1 MQSEPVF
8 YIVHIHTPKMDYY
21 ALRDSLENAQEEV
34 FLHAQSEWRDQFPGV
49 ERPISKVETAEWI
62 SSPKVIGLWMILI
75 NPIQFH
81 RKITQLETRDYIK
94 FKFYIGE

>member
-49 ERPISKVETAEWI
+49 ERPISKVETAERYFQAVRDSVYFHIVDIESEGNWVMDDSNQSNSI
-62 SSPKVIGLWMILI
+62 S
-75 NPIQFH
+75 
-81 RKITQLETRDYIK
+81 
-94 FKFYIGE
+94 